1 MGFRHFRADLH
12 IHSCLS
18 PCGELSNYPRKIVE
32 RALAE
37 KLRIIAICDHNS
49 AENAQAV
56 LRAARGTG
64 LKVFPGMELTSEEEV
79 HTLGVFPT
87 MDNLLPLQKR
97 VFKELPEL
105 PARKQLT
112 PNQVIVNENDEVLG
126 FSPHPLFAATRLS
139 VYEIVSLI
147 HRCGGLA
154 VASHIDRGAFS
165 IFSQLGFIPD
175 GLEFDALEVSP
186 LMTIAAAR
194 RAFKLPPHFPLV
206 RFSDAHQPAEIGQ
219 AATDLVLAAPTFAEI
234 RMAFDG
240 RKGRRICEP

>member
-1 MGFRHFRADLH
+1 MELRHFRADLH

-37 KLRIIAICDHNS
+37 GLRIIAICDHNS

-87 MDNLLPLQKR
+87 MNDLLPLQER
-97 VFKELPEL
+97 IFRELPEL
-105 PARKQLT
+105 PARNRLIQD
-112 PNQVIVNENDEVLG
+112 QVIVNENDEVMG
-126 FSPHPLFAATRLS
+126 FSPHALFAATRLS
-139 VYEIVSLI
+139 VYEIVDGI
-147 HRCGGLA
+147 HRSGGLA

-175 GLEFDALEVSP
+175 DLDFDALEVSP
-186 LMTIAAAR
+186 LMTIAEAR
-194 RAFKLPPHFPLV
+194 TAFQPPAHFPLV
-206 RFSDAHQPAEIGQ
+206 RFSDAHQPSEIGQ
-219 AATDLVLAAPTFAEI
+219 AATDLVLAAPTFAEV

-240 RKGRRICEP
+240 QKGRRIGEP

>member
-1 MGFRHFRADLH
+1 MELRHFRADLH

-37 KLRIIAICDHNS
+37 GLRIIAVCDHNS

-79 HTLGVFPT
+79 HTLGVFPN
-87 MDNLLPLQKR
+87 MDDLLPFQER
-97 VFKELPEL
+97 IFRELPKL
-105 PARKQLT
+105 PAGKKIIQD
-112 PNQVIVNENDEVLG
+112 QVIVNENDEVLG
-126 FSPHPLFAATRLS
+126 FSPHALFAATKLS
-139 VYEIVSLI
+139 VYELVDGI

-154 VASHIDRGAFS
+154 IASHIDRGAFS

-175 GLEFDALEVSP
+175 DLDFDALEVSP
-186 LMTIAAAR
+186 LMTIAKAR
-194 RAFKLPPHFPLV
+194 TAFKLPTHFPLV

-219 AATDLVLAAPTFAEI
+219 VATELILAAPTFAEI
-234 RMAFDG
+234 RTAFDG
-240 RKGRRICEP
+240 RNGRRICEP